1 MAVIEYDEYK
11 QKLQALEPT
20 LQDLEKARGIPK
32 AREELAATIEK
43 VKLID
48 RQAESDAGGQE
59 KA

>member
-1 MAVIEYDEYK
+1 MYK
-11 QKLQALEPT
+11 RQGLTAPEEGAAGVEILLAEEPVSYT
-20 LQDLEKARGIPK
+20 HL
-32 AREELAATIEK
+32 ATIEK